1 MKKNILFPL
10 LLVALAL
17 FLIRFSNLPANI
29 TPMIAVSVL
38 AHRYISNQILS
49 ISLILTVMVASDL
62 LIGFYSE
69 AFITYFLIGVF
80 VLLGS
85 YLKRDY
91 LSGLLAVLIWHITI
105 NATVY
110 LGSHG
115 AETLTDTYLQA
126 IIFDARLL
134 TSTLFF
140 IALFRLIESQ
150 SDARQQKQGA

>member
-1 MKKNILFPL
+1 MKKYILFPL
-10 LLVALAL
+10 LLLVLSL

-49 ISLILTVMVASDL
+49 ISLILAVMVVSDL

-69 AFITYFLIGVF
+69 AFITYFLIGAF

-91 LSGLLAVLIWHITI
+91 LSGLLAVLIWHISI
-105 NATVY
+105 NAAVY

-115 AETLTDTYLQA
+115 TETLIDTYLQA
-126 IIFDARLL
+126 IVFDARLL
-134 TSTLFF
+134 ISTLFF
-140 IALFRLIESQ
+140 IALLRLIENQ
-150 SDARQQKQGA
+150 PATHKQEQGT